1 MINKKNVSI
10 YNKINFLLD
19 KKDKKI
25 VLLLILFSLIVAII
39 ETLGIALIM
48 PFIDVASN
56 FDIINSNKYYNY
68 VYINLK
74 FESKVIFVLNF
85 GIMLIVFYIIR
96 AKLNLLYY
104 YLISKFSKNQI
115 RIQSNKLFKNYLN
128 MGYLEFINQ
137 NSSNLMKNIITETQ
151 YFPLVISSFIF
162 IISELFIIILIYSV
176 MLYIDWIVTISITL
190 FLILNSLFLILTVS
204 KSIKKQGKKR
214 EELQK
219 NLYNITS
226 SSFSNFK
233 ILKLQSNNDI
243 LIDEFGVNSFKF
255 TRTAVINETLSH
267 FPRIFLETIGF
278 VLVIGIVIYLVSNN
292 QTDVSNVLGIIT
304 MFVLGLY
311 RLLPSVNRI
320 LSSYNQIMYYHKSI
334 DAIYDDLII
343 NTENLEDKKIEYNY
357 SINLKNVNFK
367 YSNKK
372 NIFKDISLTINKGD
386 KIAFIGPS
394 GAGKSTLVDIIIGL
408 CRPSSGEI
416 YIDNTILNENNLK
429 SWRKKI
435 GYIPQQVYLF
445 DGTVSQNVSFGK
457 KSDENKIKDV
467 LKKAKILDFLENHQD
482 GIDTFVGEGGIKLS
496 GGQKQRIAIARA
508 LYQEPEVL
516 VLDEATSALDEEIE
530 KEIMDE
536 IYEIS
541 KDKTLIIIAHRL
553 STINRCRKIYKVENK
568 RLFIQ

>member
-25 VLLLILFSLIVAII
+25 ILLLILFSLIVAII

-68 VYINLK
+68 IYINLK

-85 GIMLIVFYIIR
+85 GIILIVFYIIR

-243 LIDEFGVNSFKF
+243 LTDEFGVNSLKF

-343 NTENLEDKKIEYNY
+343 NTENLEDKRIEYNY
-357 SINLKNVNFK
+357 SINLKSVNFK

-372 NIFKDISLTINKGD
+372 NIFKDITLTINKGD

-457 KSDENKIKDV
+457 EFDENKIRDV
-467 LKKAKILDFLENHQD
+467 LKKAKILDFLESHQD
-482 GIDTFVGEGGIKLS
+482 GINTFVGEGGIKLS

-541 KDKTLIIIAHRL
+541 QDKTLIIIAHRL
-553 STINRCRKIYKVENK
+553 STINRCRKVYKLENK

>member
-25 VLLLILFSLIVAII
+25 ILLLILFSLIVAII

-68 VYINLK
+68 IYINLK

-151 YFPLVISSFIF
+151 YFPLIISSFIF

>member
-278 VLVIGIVIYLVSNN
+278 VLVIGIVIYLVSKN

-429 SWRKKI
+429 SWRQKI

>member
-25 VLLLILFSLIVAII
+25 ILLLILFSLIVAII

-68 VYINLK
+68 IYINLK

-243 LIDEFGVNSFKF
+243 LTDEFGVNSLKF

-357 SINLKNVNFK
+357 SINLKSVNFK

-372 NIFKDISLTINKGD
+372 NIFKDITLTINKGD

-457 KSDENKIKDV
+457 EFDENRIRDV
-467 LKKAKILDFLENHQD
+467 LKKAKILDFLESHQD
-482 GIDTFVGEGGIKLS
+482 GINTFVGEGGIKLS

-541 KDKTLIIIAHRL
+541 QDKTLIIIAHRL
-553 STINRCRKIYKVENK
+553 STINRCRKVYKLENK